1 MINTS
6 RIPIRRSIIFP
17 SFPWLW
23 RRRER
28 TDSRSEAEKASAFVK
43 GESFANRQ
51 RDTAHAEFF
60 LMGGRRF
67 Y

>member
-17 SFPWLW
+17 SFPWL
-23 RRRER
+23 RKRRER
-28 TDSRSEAEKASAFVK
+28 TDSRSEAEKASADRK
-43 GESFANRQ
+43 GESFANSQ